1 MDVISL
7 VQAGIKNVVA
17 SMGTALTKDQA
28 RTLKRYADKIYI
40 CYDGDS
46 AGQKA
51 TIRGLEILS
60 EEGLD
65 VKVVSL
71 PEGLD
76 PDEVITKFGVE
87 GYKKCLTEAK
97 PLIDFKIDVLRRTF
111 DINTVDG
118 KRKFASSAIKVIKES
133 PSATEQEDLLKNVQK
148 LTNFTYEALKR
159 ELYSV
164 EETKKEIPP
173 APIEINETDAGKE
186 IMAARFVLSEYLFDR
201 PYAKSF
207 DINKIE
213 FTLPLHLII
222 KDYINAKK
230 TAGEKIVFNE
240 LYDMLDEEDKN
251 ELSRMAELITDDT
264 KQFDRKQYF
273 EDCVKI
279 LLVDSLNKKLE
290 RLKKLFKE
298 ETDVEKRRFLTKE
311 MTMTLAEKSKISK

>member
-1 MDVISL
+1 
-7 VQAGIKNVVA
+7 
-17 SMGTALTKDQA
+17 
-28 RTLKRYADKIYI
+28 
-40 CYDGDS
+40 
-46 AGQKA
+46 
-51 TIRGLEILS
+51 
-60 EEGLD
+60 
-65 VKVVSL
+65 
-71 PEGLD
+71 
-76 PDEVITKFGVE
+76 
-87 GYKKCLTEAK
+87 
-97 PLIDFKIDVLRRTF
+97 
-111 DINTVDG
+111 
-118 KRKFASSAIKVIKES
+118 
-133 PSATEQEDLLKNVQK
+133 
-148 LTNFTYEALKR
+148 
-159 ELYSV
+159 
-164 EETKKEIPP
+164 
-173 APIEINETDAGKE
+173 
-186 IMAARFVLSEYLFDR
+186 MAARFVLSEYLFDR
-201 PYAKSF
+201 HYAKSF